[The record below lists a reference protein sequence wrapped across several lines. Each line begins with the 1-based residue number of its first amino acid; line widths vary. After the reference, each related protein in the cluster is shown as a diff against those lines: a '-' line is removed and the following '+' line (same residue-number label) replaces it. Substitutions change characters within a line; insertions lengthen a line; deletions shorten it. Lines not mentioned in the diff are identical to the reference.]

1 MRRIVLLCAGFCF
14 VPAGSPLEVGSQSP
28 QDATVTASYPDSTSG
43 LERLVKDILK
53 AQKSG
58 DGVRAQQL
66 IDSLILP
73 DYQNWYSAEFDEE
86 TAAAGIA
93 SYKAGSM

>member
-1 MRRIVLLCAGFCF
+1 
-14 VPAGSPLEVGSQSP
+14 
-28 QDATVTASYPDSTSG
+28 
-43 LERLVKDILK
+43 LVKDILK

-93 SYKAGSM
+93 S